1 MRRFVSTLALLSS
14 LAGCHAA
21 TVPVCPEPP
30 QAAVAQA
37 HGERQPLVRLQEYG
51 SWGSTMQAAGV
62 PEFTLYADGLVLF
75 ARGVG
80 EDAEPMQARLSSEDT
95 YALADRVSAALR
107 DLPESNRLV
116 EHTDAGQAAIT
127 VFDQDRVRTVG
138 MYGFSEETRA
148 GAPGAFAE
156 LRDELAAWD
165 HPDAEPWTP
174 DELMI
179 SMIRVDD
186 AATDAWPELLPQPP
200 QGAREPRE
208 RVIGRSGTTIRQPIR
223 YRVSGGLEQAL
234 AEVSPSKE
242 PSEDDPQSLGLV
254 TWNGATWHLRYQ
266 RVVPAQTW
274 F

>member
-37 HGERQPLVRLQEYG
+37 RGERQPLIRLQEYG

-127 VFDQDRVRTVG
+127 VFDQDGSAPWGCTGSTKRRGRVHLG
-138 MYGFSEETRA
+138 LSPSCETSS
-148 GAPGAFAE
+148 P
-156 LRDELAAWD
+156 L
-165 HPDAEPWTP
+165 
-174 DELMI
+174 
-179 SMIRVDD
+179 
-186 AATDAWPELLPQPP
+186 
-200 QGAREPRE
+200 
-208 RVIGRSGTTIRQPIR
+208 GTTPT
-223 YRVSGGLEQAL
+223 
-234 AEVSPSKE
+234 PSRGR
-242 PSEDDPQSLGLV
+242 PMSS
-254 TWNGATWHLRYQ
+254 
-266 RVVPAQTW
+266 
-274 F
+274 